1 MKLGLVAVILVAI
14 LATLV
19 PAATTAGARNGS
31 EGPCRSTQ
39 LLLTTASAGAGA
51 GTSYTELIFVNLGA
65 PCSLRGYPG
74 VSAVRYGNAGPIQIG
89 PPAGRG
95 TQADA
100 AAGPRTVLLAR
111 SGVAS
116 SVLSQASP
124 LNFPPARCKQRSI
137 QAFRVYPPGERV
149 PLFVSA
155 SGHETACRRV
165 GTYGI
170 GPVVGGIPHALPSTG
185 PQG

>member
-1 MKLGLVAVILVAI
+1 MKLGLVTVVLVAI

-19 PAATTAGARNGS
+19 PATTAGARNGLVR
-31 EGPCRSTQ
+31 PCRSTQ

-65 PCSLRGYPG
+65 PCSLHGYPG

-95 TQADA
+95 TQADGGA
-100 AAGPRTVLLAR
+100 VPRTVLLAR
-111 SGVAS
+111 RGVAS
-116 SVLSQASP
+116 SILSQASP
-124 LNFPPARCKQRSI
+124 GNFPPARCKQRSI

-155 SGHETACRRV
+155 SGYETACRRV
-165 GTYGI
+165 ATYGI

-185 PQG
+185 AQG